1 MSGEK
6 AADLLTKP
14 NTTQFWSNSAL
25 QNGADLLTKANSHLS
40 PDICLAKKLLTC

>member
-6 AADLLTKP
+6 AGDLLTKS
-14 NTTQFWSNSAL
+14 NKSSFWSNSAL
-25 QNGADLLTKANSHLS
+25 QNGADMLTKANSHLS